1 LAAVQPI
8 FVGDVQ
14 GCADEFAELLA
25 RARTA
30 FGERFELW
38 LVGDLVNRGP
48 RNLELLE
55 TVAELVDRGRARYVL
70 GNHEIGLLMTAL
82 GLRPV
87 RPTDTFVDVL
97 DAPELSFWVEWLR
110 RRPLVETGALEARSS
125 EGPGARR
132 FAVVHAAVHPD
143 WDLAELEK
151 RARSVEERLG
161 GRPVEDAAKLL
172 RAPRTDDADRDVLD
186 RLTRCRSVDGR
197 GGWSDEEP
205 EIARGQAWHA
215 AWSERPHDYG
225 VVYGHWSIQ
234 GLHVAPRLRGL
245 DTGCVHH
252 GRSGPRALTAWLPD
266 RRAAADPFAVPD
278 DRFWRIPAKRR
289 YAPAGAGSW

>member
-1 LAAVQPI
+1 MQPV

-14 GCADEFAELLA
+14 GCADEFGELLA
-25 RARTA
+25 RLRAR

-82 GLRPV
+82 GARALRPN
-87 RPTDTFVDVL
+87 DTFADVL

-110 RRPLVETGALEARSS
+110 RRPLVETGWLGDGREAR
-125 EGPGARR
+125 P
-132 FAVVHAAVHPD
+132 FALVHAAVHPD

-151 RARSVEERLG
+151 QARRVEERLG
-161 GRPVEDAAKLL
+161 GRPVEAAAALL
-172 RAPRTDDADRDVLD
+172 RAPRGADPEREVLD
-186 RLTRCRSVDGR
+186 RITRCRSVDGR

-205 EIARGQAWHA
+205 AVAGGRPWHA
-215 AWSERPHDYG
+215 AWSARRHGYG
-225 VVYGHWSIQ
+225 VVYGHWATQ
-234 GLHVAPRLRGL
+234 GLHVAPGLRGL

-252 GRSGPRALTAWLPD
+252 GRSGPRALTAWLPNA
-266 RRAAADPFAVPD
+266 RAVDPFGVPD
-278 DRFWRIPAKRR
+278 DRFWHVPARRR
-289 YAPAGAGSW
+289 YAPAEGEGGW